1 MTEEKEAP
9 TLKED
14 LGRVFDEYEKEKE
27 EEVEVEAEE
36 VVEEAEPGADEESH
50 KEAAT
55 DEIIEPLKAD
65 DAEGDEETG
74 EADEDEGDEEE
85 GLEPLQ
91 HWRPEDREMFKTLP
105 EEAKEFLIDR
115 DKRFQRSVTRGQ
127 EDVADIRKALEPVRQ
142 ELVKHGVSE
151 GDAVRRLIGA
161 HIRLKDDPA
170 NTILELMSSYDIDIG
185 DLTGENGEGEK
196 TGPSDSA
203 VKREVQELREEMR
216 RDRETRQAGAADK
229 FATEVEEFKVDH
241 EFFDD
246 VREEMTAIAW
256 SYSNR
261 KLPSPPLA
269 DLYEKACWQDPV
281 IRKKM
286 IAREGRSDSEKGKAE
301 AKKAKRATK
310 SRVRST
316 PKSAGDGKPAKKTL
330 REDLSETYDRMNAR

>member
-27 EEVEVEAEE
+27 TEVEVEAEE
-36 VVEEAEPGADEESH
+36 VVEEAEPGADEGSH
-50 KEAAT
+50 VEAAT

-185 DLTGENGEGEK
+185 DLTGENGDGEK

-316 PKSAGDGKPAKKTL
+316 PKSAGDGKPVKKTL